1 LKDRI
6 DAMAAKSVGTHYP
19 RMCTVELSAGEVDAG
34 AELSVTGRVSCPH
47 GCDLRGQR
55 VSIRNQDNA
64 ELASA
69 ELTGLEGEADVTS
82 AFVLRAPVE
91 VGKHTYQAI
100 LAAHER
106 DGVVHEERSTPFSF
120 ATKAHDASVSVWG
133 LPSAIAAGECFRLK
147 VGVKCSAECKL
158 TGRPLSIFDH
168 EGVEA
173 GAGRLLDE
181 VWPGTSALYFAEVEA
196 IAPLAT
202 GDYTWRAEIPGCGS
216 KPPHAAGSFT
226 FAVKVV
232 NAPDC
237 DVTVAA
243 FDGATQT
250 PVSGASVLLHPYR
263 RHTDEAGVAKFKVT
277 RGRYK
282 LYVSGFNYI
291 PYENDI
297 EVGGDFATRVE
308 LAAEPEGQDDY
319 RW

>member
-1 LKDRI
+1 
-6 DAMAAKSVGTHYP
+6 MVAKSVGTHHLP
-19 RMCTVELSAGEVDAG
+19 MCTVELSAGEVDAG
-34 AELSVTGRVSCPH
+34 AELSITGRVSCAH

-55 VSIRNQDNA
+55 ISIRNQDDA
-64 ELASA
+64 ELARA
-69 ELTGLEGEADVTS
+69 ELTGREGEADVTS
-82 AFVLRAPVE
+82 AFVVRAPVE
-91 VGKHTYQAI
+91 VSKHIYRAI

-106 DGVVHEERSTPFSF
+106 DGVVHEERSVPFSF
-120 ATKAHDASVSVWG
+120 ATKAHDASVNVWDVPSV
-133 LPSAIAAGECFRLK
+133 ITTGECFRLK
-147 VGVKCSAECKL
+147 VGVKCSSGCKL
-158 TGRPLSIFDH
+158 SGRLLNIFDH
-168 EGVEA
+168 EGAEA
-173 GAGRLLDE
+173 VAGRLVDE
-181 VWPGTSALYFAEVEA
+181 VWPGASALYFAEVEA

-237 DVTVAA
+237 EVMVAV

-263 RHTDEAGVAKFKVT
+263 GRTDESGVAKLKVT
-277 RGRYK
+277 QGRYK
-282 LYVSGFNYI
+282 LYISGFNYI

-297 EVGGDFATRVE
+297 EVSGDFGACVE
-308 LAAEPEGQDDY
+308 LGAEPEGQDDY